1 MKILEN
7 YMPLNEGETVTSS
20 LEGNAYNTSPN
31 IVMRLFAIIERIV
44 AIIIGAPRKVYI
56 FVTDSRVITIETR
69 KILWFIDSSVQAR
82 SYTPRSIS
90 QVGYSLSRDFLIFK
104 SHYLEFVSGSVEYLV
119 KSKEGKDK
127 AYEVINKLASLAE
140 KVTAK

>member
-1 MKILEN
+1 MKILDD
-7 YMPLNEGETVTSS
+7 YMPLEEGETITSS
-20 LEGNAYNTSPN
+20 LEGDAYNISPN
-31 IVMRLFAIIERIV
+31 IIIRLFAVIEKII

-56 FVTDSRVITIETR
+56 IVTESRVITIETK

-90 QVGYSLSRDFLIFK
+90 QVGYSLSRDWLIFK
-104 SHYLEFVSGSVEYLV
+104 SHYLEFVSGNVSYLI

-127 AYEVINKLASLAE
+127 VYEVINKLVSLAE